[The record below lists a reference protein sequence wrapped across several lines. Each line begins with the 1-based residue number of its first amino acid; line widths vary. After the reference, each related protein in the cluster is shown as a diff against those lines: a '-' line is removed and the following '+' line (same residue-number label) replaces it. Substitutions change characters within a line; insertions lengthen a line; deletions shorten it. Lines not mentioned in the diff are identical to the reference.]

1 MIVRRLPMLGA
12 AAAATIVLATVG
24 VDGDAPVEA
33 TFSAASATLPWM
45 PAAPVVPT
53 LSTTWYCPAIPAS
66 GAEGVS
72 GELVIA
78 NADPV
83 ELQAT
88 VTLFG
93 AEGEPVVQD
102 VAVAPQSRSTLDV
115 GPLITTEFAGALVE
129 ITGGTGV
136 VEQRARSPIG
146 AESSA
151 TSVAACTTS
160 TSPDWYLAEGNTA
173 EGSREQI
180 VLTNPSSSSAT
191 VQVRFATRDGSREPT
206 ELQRAIVPPRSV
218 RVLDMAELTARDE
231 PEVAVAVEARQGE
244 LLVSRVQ
251 TYAGASRRG
260 YAITLAAPAVRDQW
274 WFADGEVADGV
285 SERYS
290 IYNPGDDD
298 VEVTAVLLGIESE
311 SFVPIDPIEVGAG
324 QVVTFTPAEVP
335 GTPGG
340 RHSMVFGTQ
349 APDARIV
356 VERALTRTFDG
367 LPTTSVVIGA
377 VPRYE
382 DGYVATTWT
391 MGYGVAEPAEDAL
404 VVYNVD
410 AQDAVV
416 TVQAVTTEGIVNV
429 PGLEALAL
437 AANGLI
443 TVDLTDEA
451 AIDRQLIVRSTSRV
465 FVERLL
471 PRDPGA
477 LGRVG
482 SWPLPSAG

>member
-1 MIVRRLPMLGA
+1 VIVRRLPMLGVVVA
-12 AAAATIVLATVG
+12 STIVVATAG
-24 VDGDAPVEA
+24 RDTDPPAQA
-33 TFSAASATLPWM
+33 TFSAVSATEPWM
-45 PAAPVVPT
+45 PSAPVVPT
-53 LSTTWYCPAIPAS
+53 LSTTWHCPAVPAS

-72 GELVIA
+72 GEVLIA
-78 NADPV
+78 NADPA

-93 AEGEPVVQD
+93 VDGEPVVED
-102 VAVAPQSRSTLDV
+102 VTVAPRSRVAVDV
-115 GPLITTEFAGALVE
+115 GALITTEYAAAIVE

-146 AESSA
+146 TESSA
-151 TSVAACTTS
+151 TSVAACTTA
-160 TSPDWYLAEGNTA
+160 TSPNWYLAEGYTA

-180 VLTNPSSSSAT
+180 VLTNPYSSAAT
-191 VQVRFATRDGSREPT
+191 VQVRFATQDGSREPT

-218 RVLDMAELTARDE
+218 RVLDMSELAARDE

-244 LLVSRVQ
+244 LLVARVQ
-251 TYAGASRRG
+251 TYAGSSRRG
-260 YAITLAAPAVRDQW
+260 YAVTLAAPASRDQW
-274 WFADGEVADGV
+274 WFADGEVAEGV

-290 IYNPGDDD
+290 IYNPGDDE
-298 VEVTAVLLGIESE
+298 VEVTAALLGIQSE

-324 QVVTFTPAEVP
+324 QVVTFTPADVP
-335 GTPGG
+335 GMPAG
-340 RHSMVFGTQ
+340 RHSMVFGT
-349 APDARIV
+349 ASLDARIV

-367 LPTTSVVIGA
+367 LPTTSVVVGA

-391 MGYGVAEPAEDAL
+391 MGYGVEEPTEHAL

-416 TVQAVTTEGIVNV
+416 TVQSVAPEGIINV
-429 PGLEALAL
+429 PGLEAVAL

-443 TVDLTDEA
+443 SIDLTDDA
-451 AIDRQLIVRSTSRV
+451 AVGRQLIVRSTSRV

-471 PRDPGA
+471 PRDVGA

-482 SWPLPSAG
+482 SWPLPAAG